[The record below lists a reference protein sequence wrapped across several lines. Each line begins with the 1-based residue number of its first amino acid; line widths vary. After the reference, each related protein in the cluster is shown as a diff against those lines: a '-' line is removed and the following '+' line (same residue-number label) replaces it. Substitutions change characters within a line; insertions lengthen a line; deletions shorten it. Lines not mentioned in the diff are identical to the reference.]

1 MSKRAQTKK
10 EEFYNAW
17 THGIGVLLGIIAIPF
32 LLFKTN
38 ALDDFDLLLASISFS
53 IGIIMVYS
61 SSTLYHIASAGH
73 KKDLYQKADHISIYF
88 LIAGSY
94 SPMILTVLPREK
106 AILFLSILWAF
117 VFAGSIFKF
126 FFAGKY
132 KFVSVG
138 LYLAMGWVSVFLIK
152 AMWENLSAEI
162 LTWILVGGLS
172 YTVGVYFYVKSN
184 RPYFHAIW
192 HLFVLIGT
200 ISHFIAV
207 YKLF

>member
-1 MSKRAQTKK
+1 MAKRSQTQK
-10 EEFYNAW
+10 EEFYNAFS
-17 THGIGVLLGIIAIPF
+17 HGIGVILGLIGIPF
-32 LLFKTN
+32 LLIKTVSLSD
-38 ALDDFDLLLASISFS
+38 LDFLLASISFS
-53 IGIIMVYS
+53 AGILMVYA
-61 SSTLYHIASAGH
+61 SSTLYHLASAGH
-73 KKDLYQKADHISIYF
+73 RKAIYQKADHISIYF

-94 SPMILTVLPREK
+94 SPMLLSVLPRGE
-106 AILFLSILWAF
+106 ATLWLILLWGF
-117 VFAGSIFKF
+117 VIFGTVFKI

-172 YTVGVYFYVKSN
+172 YTIGVYFYIFSN

-192 HLFVLIGT
+192 HVFVLFGT

-207 YKLF
+207 YSLF